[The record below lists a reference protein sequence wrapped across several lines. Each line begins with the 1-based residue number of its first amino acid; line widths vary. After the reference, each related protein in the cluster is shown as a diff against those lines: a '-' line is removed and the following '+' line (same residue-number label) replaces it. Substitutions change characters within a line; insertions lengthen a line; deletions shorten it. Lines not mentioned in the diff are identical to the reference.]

1 MNDFLPPGD
10 YLPHAP
16 PMVLLD
22 KIHSVGDDSAVCRVK
37 VDPEGVLAPFLD
49 SNNALPGWFALEI
62 MAQTIGVWS
71 GWHGLKNGEI
81 PNIGLL
87 LGTRGLRCERPSF
100 PQGSELV
107 CHIHLS
113 LRDEKLGSFECA
125 ITLNGEQVASARLNT
140 YQPDEQEIEQLLSPQ
155 INS

>member
-10 YLPHAP
+10 YLPHAF

-22 KIHSVGDDSAVCRVK
+22 KVRAVDDDSAVCHVK
-37 VDPEGVLAPFLD
+37 VAPEGVLAPFLD
-49 SNNALPGWFALEI
+49 SNNALPGWFVLEI

-71 GWHGLKNGEI
+71 GLHGLENGEF
-81 PNIGLL
+81 PNVGLL

-107 CHIHLS
+107 CYIHLS
-113 LRDEKLGSFECA
+113 LRDEKLGSFECV
-125 ITLNGEQVASARLNT
+125 ITLDGEQIASARLST
-140 YQPDEQEIEQLLSPQ
+140 YQPDEQELKQLLLPQ